1 MKKIF
6 TLLMTVITLSGSSIV
21 YADDTQTLDTLSEQ
35 KIHQDNKNLTILSVK
50 TVNILSEEDINKK
63 RDDSIDYIKTLTLT
77 ETQKN
82 EAIEELKT
90 NKKLSGFEELKTK
103 YTKISEDNI
112 AKEKEKQK
120 REQELNGPVTFNA
133 DGTLEYQ
140 KSDAAQEVINLL
152 LSIPYHKNGKDYH
165 IAHGIDEKIDNL
177 TIKECV
183 YVMKRIEDPGFG
195 QTGDGYEGQENATSH
210 KAFVEHQLN
219 NRFGGSIKNLL
230 KQWGTFKYPGY

>member
-152 LSIPYHKNGKDYH
+152 LSIPDHKNGKDYH

-210 KAFVEHQLN
+210 KAFVENQLN

>member
-152 LSIPYHKNGKDYH
+152 LSIPDHKNGKDYH

-210 KAFVEHQLN
+210 KAFVEYQLN